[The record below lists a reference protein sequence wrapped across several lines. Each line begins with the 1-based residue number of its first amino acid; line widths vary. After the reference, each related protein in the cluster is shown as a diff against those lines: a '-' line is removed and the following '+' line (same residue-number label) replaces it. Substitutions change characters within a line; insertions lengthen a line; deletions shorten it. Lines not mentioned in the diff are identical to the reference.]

1 MKKTKDKISDV
12 KIKKKFEKIREDK
25 CNEMRDFFEKKLNYY
40 NQSND
45 KYGNVIDNSIDLYME
60 EINKLVIIY
69 NKLFDNI
76 SKFIEEENCK
86 KFEINDDLLK
96 LNDKLKNDLNNELER
111 IKILK
116 MIDACT
122 KKAINHD
129 VLIEEFKEMQNKYF
143 EELENVFNEIFKINF
158 YQIVIFDDSFLGK
171 FKRNFVAIFL
181 GRRKFE
187 RFLKEYNDFMLK
199 DFEEKNDKKIKKLK
213 KEINKVTEL
222 IEIKKQE
229 VQNEYYRMIA

>member
-1 MKKTKDKISDV
+1 MNW
-12 KIKKKFEKIREDK
+12 IREHK
-25 CNEMRDFFEKKLNYY
+25 NRVAFIIAIIFLVAIIVFSILNPGKIPFIGRIAQSATTTAERPLAAAGSEVESFFYGLTHFRDIQRENY
-40 NQSND
+40 
-45 KYGNVIDNSIDLYME
+45 
-60 EINKLVIIY
+60 
-69 NKLFDNI
+69 
-76 SKFIEEENCK
+76 
-86 KFEINDDLLK
+86 
-96 LNDKLKNDLNNELER
+96 KLKNDLNNELER

-143 EELENVFNEIFKINF
+143 DELENVFNEIFKINF

-187 RFLKEYNDFMLK
+187 RFLKEYNNFMLK

>member
-25 CNEMRDFFEKKLNYY
+25 YNEIRDFFEKKLNYY

-76 SKFIEEENCK
+76 LKFIEEENCK

-96 LNDKLKNDLNNELER
+96 LNDKLKNDLNNEIER

-116 MIDACT
+116 MIDAFT

-143 EELENVFNEIFKINF
+143 DELENVFNEIFKINF

>member
-25 CNEMRDFFEKKLNYY
+25 YNEMRDFFEKKLNYY

-45 KYGNVIDNSIDLYME
+45 KYENVIDNSIDLYME

-122 KKAINHD
+122 KKAINH
-129 VLIEEFKEMQNKYF
+129 
-143 EELENVFNEIFKINF
+143 

-181 GRRKFE
+181 GRRNFE

-229 VQNEYYRMIA
+229 VQNEYYRMSV

>member
-25 CNEMRDFFEKKLNYY
+25 YNEMRDFFEKKLNYY

-45 KYGNVIDNSIDLYME
+45 KYENVIDNSIDLYME

-116 MIDACT
+116 MIDASS

-143 EELENVFNEIFKINF
+143 DELENVFNEIFKINF

-171 FKRNFVAIFL
+171 FKRNFVAFFL

-229 VQNEYYRMIA
+229 LQNEYYRMIA

>member
-25 CNEMRDFFEKKLNYY
+25 YNEMRDFFEKKLNYY

-45 KYGNVIDNSIDLYME
+45 KYGNVIDNSIDL
-60 EINKLVIIY
+60 Y

-129 VLIEEFKEMQNKYF
+129 ALIEEFKEMQKKYF
-143 EELENVFNEIFKINF
+143 DGLENVFNEIFKINF

>member
-25 CNEMRDFFEKKLNYY
+25 YNEMRDFFEKKLNYY

-122 KKAINHD
+122 KKVINHD
-129 VLIEEFKEMQNKYF
+129 ALIEEFKEIQNKYF
-143 EELENVFNEIFKINF
+143 DELENVFNEIFKINF

>member
-1 MKKTKDKISDV
+1 
-12 KIKKKFEKIREDK
+12 
-25 CNEMRDFFEKKLNYY
+25 
-40 NQSND
+40 
-45 KYGNVIDNSIDLYME
+45 ME

-116 MIDACT
+116 MIDART

>member
-1 MKKTKDKISDV
+1 M
-12 KIKKKFEKIREDK
+12 
-25 CNEMRDFFEKKLNYY
+25 
-40 NQSND
+40 
-45 KYGNVIDNSIDLYME
+45 
-60 EINKLVIIY
+60 
-69 NKLFDNI
+69 
-76 SKFIEEENCK
+76 
-86 KFEINDDLLK
+86 
-96 LNDKLKNDLNNELER
+96 
-111 IKILK
+111 
-116 MIDACT
+116 
-122 KKAINHD
+122 
-129 VLIEEFKEMQNKYF
+129 
-143 EELENVFNEIFKINF
+143 ENVFNEIFKINF

-171 FKRNFVAIFL
+171 FKRNFEAIFL

>member
-25 CNEMRDFFEKKLNYY
+25 YNKMRDFFEKKLNYY

-45 KYGNVIDNSIDLYME
+45 KYENVIDNSIDLYME

-96 LNDKLKNDLNNELER
+96 LNDKLKNDLNNEE
-111 IKILK
+111 ILFK
-116 MIDACT
+116 GF
-122 KKAINHD
+122 KKHPFLFIFG
-129 VLIEEFKEMQNKYF
+129 VLI
-143 EELENVFNEIFKINF
+143 
-158 YQIVIFDDSFLGK
+158 S
-171 FKRNFVAIFL
+171 IFL
-181 GRRKFE
+181 TAL
-187 RFLKEYNDFMLK
+187 FLVLTPIGWVILAGFYEAFTEGYTFQKIISLIMILLYIMGILMLI
-199 DFEEKNDKKIKKLK
+199 DTMSN
-213 KEINKVTEL
+213 N
-222 IEIKKQE
+222 
-229 VQNEYYRMIA
+229 

>member
-25 CNEMRDFFEKKLNYY
+25 YNEMRDFFEKKLNYY

-45 KYGNVIDNSIDLYME
+45 KYENVIDNSIDLYME

-122 KKAINHD
+122 KKSINHD
-129 VLIEEFKEMQNKYF
+129 ALIEEFKEMKNKYF
-143 EELENVFNEIFKINF
+143 DELENVFNEIFKINF

>member
-25 CNEMRDFFEKKLNYY
+25 YNEMRDFFEKKLNYY

-129 VLIEEFKEMQNKYF
+129 ALIEEFKEMQNKYF
-143 EELENVFNEIFKINF
+143 DELENVFNEIFKINF

-171 FKRNFVAIFL
+171 FKRNFVAIF
-181 GRRKFE
+181 F
-187 RFLKEYNDFMLK
+187 
-199 DFEEKNDKKIKKLK
+199 
-213 KEINKVTEL
+213 
-222 IEIKKQE
+222 
-229 VQNEYYRMIA
+229 

>member
-25 CNEMRDFFEKKLNYY
+25 YNEMRDFFEKKLNYY

-86 KFEINDDLLK
+86 KFEINDDLVK
-96 LNDKLKNDLNNELER
+96 LNDKLKND
-111 IKILK
+111 LK

-129 VLIEEFKEMQNKYF
+129 ALIEEFKEMQNKYF
-143 EELENVFNEIFKINF
+143 DELENVFNEIFKINF